1 MSEIYR
7 VVSELSGGYY
17 TAQVVTVICFFMIG
31 LAVVKADRL
40 KGIWA
45 YLYAFPVGLAVFSVG
60 GYLMLCLGI
69 PFNSIS
75 VTVLMAAVFAG
86 CLIIDCR
93 HRLVDIKKELLLLMV
108 SLLVVTVLAA
118 VFTANIFDVLT
129 DNDTFYYF
137 STFPEAIVREGRYI
151 RYFDTFLTDS
161 APIGSIVYTL
171 PYLFGF
177 GETFGILYM
186 LDLNFLLIF
195 AYALYR
201 AQRDRYTAAG
211 AACIS
216 AVTTAFLATSS
227 AYLTTAKWVM
237 AGVYFMSY
245 YFFTVILGY
254 EVCRDTEQRPCAV
267 LMLMSVMT
275 AMLRHEGIIFVLVL
289 VILLSVRSGHS
300 LREVL
305 LTYILPVFI
314 CAGLYYIRVFAILK
328 VAPLYAFLTPAKG
341 MLLLAAVVCTGLL
354 VCILHVFAEKKTVGF
369 AAGHMYTILPAVL
382 MLLNLMLLVLRKDEY
397 LVNLRTFYGN
407 LRTRAGWGYFGY
419 IAALLV
425 AVLALRAIVRREFRL
440 SFYDSLMISYVL
452 AVVIASF
459 GRGFALRIGVGD
471 SGNRVLL
478 TAVPI
483 IVFGM
488 TMRLM
493 AYEEK
498 GACEHKARSAP
509 DSSV

>member
-1 MSEIYR
+1 MSEIYG
-7 VVSELSGGYY
+7 VISELSCGYY
-17 TAQVVTVICFFMIG
+17 TAQVITVICLFTVG
-31 LAVVKADRL
+31 LGVVKADRL
-40 KGIWA
+40 NGIWA
-45 YLYAFPVGLAVFSVG
+45 YLYAFPAGLAVFSVA

-69 PFNSIS
+69 PFNSVS
-75 VTVLMAAVFAG
+75 VAVLMAAVFVSS
-86 CLIIDCR
+86 LIICR
-93 HRLVDIKKELLLLMV
+93 KRNLVDIKKELPLFMV
-108 SLLVVTVLAA
+108 SLVVVIVLAS

-137 STFPEAIVREGRYI
+137 STFPEAIVREGSYI

-171 PYLFGF
+171 PYLFGS
-177 GETFGILYM
+177 GETFGIQYM

-201 AQRDRYTAAG
+201 GQRDKYGDMG

-216 AVTTAFLATSS
+216 VVATAFLATSS

-245 YFFTVILGY
+245 YFITVILGY
-254 EVCRDTEQRPCAV
+254 EVWRETEQKPYAV

-275 AMLRHEGIIFVLVL
+275 AMLRHEGIIFVLIL
-289 VILLSVRSGHS
+289 VILLSVKSGYP
-300 LREVL
+300 LKEL
-305 LTYILPVFI
+305 LLIYILPVFI

-328 VAPLYAFLTPAKG
+328 VAPLYAFLTPRKAI
-341 MLLLAAVVCTGLL
+341 LLLTAVVCTGVL
-354 VCILHVFAEKKTVGF
+354 VVLLHVFAEKKPVSF
-369 AAGHMYTILPAVL
+369 AAAHMYAILPAVL
-382 MLLNLMLLVLRKDEY
+382 MILNLMLLAVKKDEY

-419 IAALLV
+419 IAAMFVLV
-425 AVLALRAIVRREFRL
+425 LVLRAIVRREFSL
-440 SFYDSLMISYVL
+440 SFYDSLMISYAL

-459 GRGFALRIGVGD
+459 GRGFALRVGVGD

-478 TAVPI
+478 TAVPLV
-483 IVFGM
+483 VFGII
-488 TMRLM
+488 MRLM
-493 AYEEK
+493 AYK
-498 GACEHKARSAP
+498 GGVDERQK
-509 DSSV
+509 